1 MLSPP
6 ASERVF
12 LTVFGLFHVALV
24 VVSFYVINATAAHPG
39 FYVIALLWPWVVFGL
54 ANVLLVAVPLLAVLM
69 CYRYGYLSHEVAVA
83 LTLAFLGGGIY
94 LAWRDR

>member
-6 ASERVF
+6 DSERVF
-12 LTVFGLFHVALV
+12 FIAFGLFYVALV
-24 VVSFYVINATAAHPG
+24 VASFYAINATEAHPG
-39 FYVIALLWPWVVFGL
+39 FYLIALLWPWGVFGL